1 MRVHTFSL
9 YAALKLILAYIN
21 ELLQKHLEKRKKK
34 KTTKTSLI
42 KRGHFIEKNNEGRTN
57 VDKSSTKCLF
67 VRQIIVF

>member
-34 KTTKTSLI
+34 DD
-42 KRGHFIEKNNEGRTN
+42 EN
-57 VDKSSTKCLF
+57 VLNQTWAF
-67 VRQIIVF
+67 Y